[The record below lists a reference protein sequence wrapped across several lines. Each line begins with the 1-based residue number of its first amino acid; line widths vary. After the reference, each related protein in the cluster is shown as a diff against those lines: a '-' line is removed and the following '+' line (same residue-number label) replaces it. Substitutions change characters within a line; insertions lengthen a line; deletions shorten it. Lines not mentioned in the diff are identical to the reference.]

1 MKSLKIDLEI
11 FGDEDLLAEAQEKLE
26 AVLNE
31 IRDDYSTSVEGDI
44 YVEGE

>member
-11 FGDEDLLAEAQEKLE
+11 FGDEGSLAEAQEKLE
-26 AVLNE
+26 ALLDE
-31 IRDDYSTSVEGDI
+31 IRDDYGTSVEGDI

>member
-11 FGDEDLLAEAQEKLE
+11 FGDEYALVEAQEKLE

>member
-11 FGDEDLLAEAQEKLE
+11 FGDEDSLAEAQKKLE
-26 AVLNE
+26 TLLDE
-31 IRDDYSTSVEGDI
+31 IRDDYSTAVEGDI

>member
-11 FGDEDLLAEAQEKLE
+11 FGDEDSLVEAQEKLE
-26 AVLNE
+26 TLLDE